1 MTLSEKQ
8 LKELKNDL
16 LQLKNRLEKQAE
28 IEDKTFSN
36 TDEVTFS
43 DNHLADN
50 ATEYVDK
57 QTHIAES
64 NLNDEQL
71 QEVNDALERMEKGRY
86 GICID
91 SGKEI
96 AFERL
101 KAIPYAKRTIQAE
114 EDHQNPPPANEA
126 GDTSRMVNPQ
136 GDIND
141 SRDRTLERIEEE
153 HE

>member
-1 MTLSEKQ
+1 MPLSENQ
-8 LKELKNDL
+8 LKELKDDL
-16 LQLKNRLEKQAE
+16 LELKDRLEKQAE
-28 IEDKTFSN
+28 IEDKAFSD

-71 QEVNDALERMEKGRY
+71 QEVNDALERMDKGTY

-91 SGKEI
+91 TGDEI

-101 KAIPYAKRTIQAE
+101 KAIPYAKRTIKAE
-114 EDHQNPPPANEA
+114 ENHKSRPPANAAE
-126 GDTSRMVNPQ
+126 DTSRMANP
-136 GDIND
+136 GEEIED
-141 SRDRTLERIEEE
+141 SRDRTLEKIEEE
-153 HE
+153 HK